1 MRPLHVS
8 MGLVVVG
15 AVAFVAGVHGQ
26 FGLWWALIMGGT
38 LAVVGG
44 LTLVRVDDDHKGNR
58 Q

>member
-1 MRPLHVS
+1 MS
-8 MGLVVVG
+8 LVVVG
-15 AVAFVAGVHGQ
+15 VAAFVAGVYGQ

-38 LAVVGG
+38 LAVAGG